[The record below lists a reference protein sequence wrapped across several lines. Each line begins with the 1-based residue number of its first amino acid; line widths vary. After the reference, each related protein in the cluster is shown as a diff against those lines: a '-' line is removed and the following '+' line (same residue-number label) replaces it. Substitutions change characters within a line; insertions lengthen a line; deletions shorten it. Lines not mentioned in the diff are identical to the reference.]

1 MKVGNSI
8 IHKWVNF
15 CLLYFSC
22 VTDNIVIIAKAL
34 KNQFVIPEFSI
45 FMGYIDRIFEK
56 VSHNK
61 SGKVMLYSLTFR
73 LL

>member
-1 MKVGNSI
+1 MSRL
-8 IHKWVNF
+8 KWVNF

-56 VSHNK
+56 VSHNR
-61 SGKVMLYSLTFR
+61 SGKVSKMLYHMTSL
-73 LL
+73 LVVK